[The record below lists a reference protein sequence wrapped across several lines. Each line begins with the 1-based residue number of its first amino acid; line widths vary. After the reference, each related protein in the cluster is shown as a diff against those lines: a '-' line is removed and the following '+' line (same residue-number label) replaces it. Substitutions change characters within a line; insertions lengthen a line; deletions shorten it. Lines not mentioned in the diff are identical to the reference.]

1 MKAFLNK
8 YVIGAVVFLAS
19 IVALWF
25 SGRRSGLKDAEVVA
39 AKAETERVKDEAS
52 ADKKVTEYRVETM
65 RKANDVKAD
74 IISSGGSS
82 VDRLRRSRWN
92 TDRKDN

>member
-8 YVIGAVVFLAS
+8 YVVGAVMLLAS
-19 IVALWF
+19 ILALWF
-25 SGRRSGLKDAEVVA
+25 SGRRSGQKDAEVVA
-39 AKAETERVKDEAS
+39 AKKETEQVKKEAS
-52 ADKKVTEYRVETM
+52 VDAKVSERRVETV

-74 IISSGGSS
+74 ILRSDDSS
-82 VDRLRRSRWN
+82 VSRLRRSRWN

>member
-8 YVIGAVVFLAS
+8 YVIGTVLL
-19 IVALWF
+19 IVSVLALWF
-25 SGRRSGLKDAEVVA
+25 SGRRSGQKDAEVVA
-39 AKAETERVKDEAS
+39 AKKETEQVKNEAI
-52 ADKKVTEYRVETM
+52 ADAKVAQHRVETV

-74 IISSGGSS
+74 ILRSDDSS
-82 VDRLRRSRWN
+82 VSRLRRSRWN